1 MNNDHW
7 SISEFQALMDTLYG
21 TRDTE
26 RGVSKTLLWFISEVG
41 ELAEA
46 IRDNQK
52 ENIELEMADVFAWL
66 ASLANIFSIDLEQAV
81 RKKYPNICPKCMRSP
96 CQCPIK

>member
-1 MNNDHW
+1 
-7 SISEFQALMDTLYG
+7 MDTLYG